1 MSTPESTNDTILNE
15 CPLNKNKLDT
25 LKGFRI
31 AHLNITSMPKYIE
44 QLRLYLLNKPVD
56 VFTINETRLDESIS
70 NVEVNIQGYNLWRK
84 DRCRYGGG
92 VAIYTRD
99 ILNVREMS
107 SFVPE
112 NIEAVC
118 LEIIKPKTQPIL
130 ITTVYRPPSS
140 NTNFMDDLENY
151 LHVLDSQN
159 KELILTGDLN
169 CDLSLSILQYHSRRL
184 MDILEL
190 FQMKQVI
197 ADPTRIT
204 SNTTSLLDIIAT
216 NRLDKVKESGVIH
229 LGISDHSLVYVSL
242 KVSVP
247 RDKPKIVESRNLKNY
262 NINHFNSHISHL
274 LRNSSWNHKDPTHLW
289 IQFKNIFNYVSDL
302 HAPVKTRKVRSTYAP
317 WLTTEIRCEMNKRDH
332 LKKRAVK
339 SNSKRLHRDY
349 QLKRNEVNKLIK
361 SAKLRYCKD
370 HVELNKQNPKEMW
383 KNINQVISGKGR
395 YSKTTTISA
404 IKDDLDNT
412 IHDEKLIADRLNKY
426 FVEVGSNLSN
436 NLPPGSGDFSEYLE
450 PVHCV
455 FNFSNITDDA
465 VLRKI
470 LKLKSNKGLGPDN
483 ISPKLIKDSAEVIA
497 PYLSYIL
504 NLSLSEGKFP
514 DDWKSARVCPIYKSG
529 KRDECA
535 NYRPISILSAIS
547 KIFEKL
553 VFEQLSR
560 YLTTNKILTDYQ
572 SGFRKGFSTCF
583 SLLRTTNEWL
593 VNMDKGLIN
602 GVVFLDLKKAF
613 DTVDHDILIKKLEFY
628 GIKNNTL
635 RWFILYLS
643 HKKQVCKVG

>member
-1 MSTPESTNDTILNE
+1 
-15 CPLNKNKLDT
+15 
-25 LKGFRI
+25 
-31 AHLNITSMPKYIE
+31 
-44 QLRLYLLNKPVD
+44 
-56 VFTINETRLDESIS
+56 
-70 NVEVNIQGYNLWRK
+70 
-84 DRCRYGGG
+84 
-92 VAIYTRD
+92 
-99 ILNVREMS
+99 
-107 SFVPE
+107 
-112 NIEAVC
+112 
-118 LEIIKPKTQPIL
+118 
-130 ITTVYRPPSS
+130 
-140 NTNFMDDLENY
+140 
-151 LHVLDSQN
+151 
-159 KELILTGDLN
+159 
-169 CDLSLSILQYHSRRL
+169 

-204 SNTTSLLDIIAT
+204 SNTASLLDIIET
-216 NRLDKVKESGVIH
+216 NRPDKVKESGVIH

-247 RDKPKIVESRNLKNY
+247 RDKPKIVESTSRNLKNY

-274 LRNSSWNHKDPTHLW
+274 LRNSSWNHKVPTHLW
-289 IQFKNIFNYVSDL
+289 IQFKNIFNYVSNL

-317 WLTTEIRCEMNKRDH
+317 WLTTEIRCEMNEQDH
-332 LKKRAVK
+332 SKKRAVK

-370 HVELNKQNPKEMW
+370 HVDLNKHNPKEMW

-426 FVEVGSNLSN
+426 FVEVGPNLSSNLS
-436 NLPPGSGDFSEYLE
+436 PGSRDFCEYPE
-450 PVHCV
+450 PVHYV

-465 VLRKI
+465 VLREI
-470 LKLKSNKGLGPDN
+470 LKLKSNKGVVGPDN
-483 ISPKLIKDSAEVIA
+483 ISPKLIKDSVEVIA
-497 PYLSYIL
+497 PYLSYIF

-514 DDWKSARVCPIYKSG
+514 DDWKSARVCPIFKSG

-560 YLTTNKILTDYQ
+560 YLTTSKILTDYQ
-572 SGFRKGFSTCF
+572 SGFRKGFSPCF

-602 GVVFLDLKKAF
+602 GVVFLDLKKSF
-613 DTVDHDILIKKLEFY
+613 
-628 GIKNNTL
+628 
-635 RWFILYLS
+635 
-643 HKKQVCKVG
+643 

>member
-1 MSTPESTNDTILNE
+1 
-15 CPLNKNKLDT
+15 
-25 LKGFRI
+25 
-31 AHLNITSMPKYIE
+31 
-44 QLRLYLLNKPVD
+44 
-56 VFTINETRLDESIS
+56 
-70 NVEVNIQGYNLWRK
+70 
-84 DRCRYGGG
+84 
-92 VAIYTRD
+92 
-99 ILNVREMS
+99 
-107 SFVPE
+107 
-112 NIEAVC
+112 
-118 LEIIKPKTQPIL
+118 
-130 ITTVYRPPSS
+130 
-140 NTNFMDDLENY
+140 MDDLENY
-151 LHVLDSQN
+151 LHVLDGQN

-169 CDLSLSILQYHSRRL
+169 CDLSLSILQSHSRRL

-302 HAPVKTRKVRSTYAP
+302 HASVKTRKVRSTYAP

-349 QLKRNEVNKLIK
+349 QLRRNEVNKLIK

-426 FVEVGSNLSN
+426 FVELGPNLSN
-436 NLPPGSGDFSEYLE
+436 NLPPGSGDFSEY
-450 PVHCV
+450 
-455 FNFSNITDDA
+455 FSNITDDA

-470 LKLKSNKGLGPDN
+470 LKLKSNKGVGPDN

-497 PYLSYIL
+497 PYLSYIF
-504 NLSLSEGKFP
+504 NLSLSKGKFP
-514 DDWKSARVCPIYKSG
+514 DDWKSARVCPIFKSG

-602 GVVFLDLKKAF
+602 GVVFLDLKKLL
-613 DTVDHDILIKKLEFY
+613 TQLITIY
-628 GIKNNTL
+628 
-635 RWFILYLS
+635 
-643 HKKQVCKVG
+643 

>member
-1 MSTPESTNDTILNE
+1 M
-15 CPLNKNKLDT
+15 
-25 LKGFRI
+25 
-31 AHLNITSMPKYIE
+31 
-44 QLRLYLLNKPVD
+44 
-56 VFTINETRLDESIS
+56 
-70 NVEVNIQGYNLWRK
+70 
-84 DRCRYGGG
+84 
-92 VAIYTRD
+92 
-99 ILNVREMS
+99 
-107 SFVPE
+107 
-112 NIEAVC
+112 
-118 LEIIKPKTQPIL
+118 
-130 ITTVYRPPSS
+130 
-140 NTNFMDDLENY
+140 
-151 LHVLDSQN
+151 
-159 KELILTGDLN
+159 
-169 CDLSLSILQYHSRRL
+169 
-184 MDILEL
+184 
-190 FQMKQVI
+190 
-197 ADPTRIT
+197 
-204 SNTTSLLDIIAT
+204 
-216 NRLDKVKESGVIH
+216 
-229 LGISDHSLVYVSL
+229 SL

-370 HVELNKQNPKEMW
+370 DVELNKQNPKEMW

-470 LKLKSNKGLGPDN
+470 LKLKSNKGVGPDN

-497 PYLSYIL
+497 PYLSYIF

-514 DDWKSARVCPIYKSG
+514 DDWKSARVCPIFKSG

-535 NYRPISILSAIS
+535 NYRPI
-547 KIFEKL
+547 L
-553 VFEQLSR
+553 VS
-560 YLTTNKILTDYQ
+560 YLQ
-572 SGFRKGFSTCF
+572 
-583 SLLRTTNEWL
+583 
-593 VNMDKGLIN
+593 
-602 GVVFLDLKKAF
+602 FLKYLK
-613 DTVDHDILIKKLEFY
+613 
-628 GIKNNTL
+628 N
-635 RWFILYLS
+635 LYLNN
-643 HKKQVCKVG
+643 